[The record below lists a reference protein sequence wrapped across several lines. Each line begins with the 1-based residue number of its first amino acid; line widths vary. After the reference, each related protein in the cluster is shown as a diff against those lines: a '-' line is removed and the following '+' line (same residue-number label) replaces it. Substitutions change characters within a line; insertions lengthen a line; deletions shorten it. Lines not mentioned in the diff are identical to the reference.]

1 MPSSSLNPSKQVRLL
16 SKPFLGSLGDD
27 EKENLKL
34 VHPKNR
40 LRTRKQVGESKFR
53 PQDLE
58 IIVEYSDQCG
68 RYGKE
73 HA

>member
-40 LRTRKQVGESKFR
+40 LRTRKQVGESKFG

-58 IIVEYSDQCG
+58 IIVEYSDQWG
-68 RYGKE
+68 RYCKE